1 MTIQFVIPVQL
12 FVAAVVIQNHNA
24 HSVPISCSNHEKL
37 IYLSVQSCMNGRFVD
52 FVELAK
58 VLAQPKLN
66 EAVDDVKLSGFVN
79 YLQGLSSKELCGLT
93 EVFAE
98 PRTRNFK
105 NIATVLGEGDNLIW
119 FWKTFRFYWY
129 GLDFIKQFP
138 EMVTKY
144 DSSLHVQAM
153 LRNLPV
159 CPCRLCIKDD
169 DSTCIELSNERA
181 NNIIRNNTHL
191 HVKK

>member
-1 MTIQFVIPVQL
+1 
-12 FVAAVVIQNHNA
+12 
-24 HSVPISCSNHEKL
+24 
-37 IYLSVQSCMNGRFVD
+37 MNGRFVD

-105 NIATVLGEGDNLIW
+105 NIATVLGEGDN
-119 FWKTFRFYWY
+119 
-129 GLDFIKQFP
+129 
-138 EMVTKY
+138 V
-144 DSSLHVQAM
+144 S
-153 LRNLPV
+153 
-159 CPCRLCIKDD
+159 
-169 DSTCIELSNERA
+169 
-181 NNIIRNNTHL
+181 
-191 HVKK
+191 